1 MEDTVKEEV
10 KTKKKPS
17 SKEHIEELE
26 QEVKSLSDQL
36 LRAHAEFDNT
46 KKRLESQRISDR
58 KYASKYLIDQLLTP
72 LSQLE
77 KIVEMKTEDVQLKNF
92 LIGFKMVKDA
102 LFKVLES
109 DGLKQIDALDQPFD
123 PNLHEAIETL
133 EDKTKP
139 SGINVEVVNQ
149 GYTYKEQLLRP
160 AVVKINEWREENG
173 ENK

>member
-1 MEDTVKEEV
+1 
-10 KTKKKPS
+10 
-17 SKEHIEELE
+17 
-26 QEVKSLSDQL
+26 
-36 LRAHAEFDNT
+36 
-46 KKRLESQRISDR
+46 
-58 KYASKYLIDQLLTP
+58 
-72 LSQLE
+72 
-77 KIVEMKTEDVQLKNF
+77 MKTEDVQLKNF

-109 DGLKQIDALDQPFD
+109 DGLKQIDALDKPFD

-139 SGINVEVVNQ
+139 SGINVEVVTQ
-149 GYTYKEQLLRP
+149 GYIYKEQLLRP